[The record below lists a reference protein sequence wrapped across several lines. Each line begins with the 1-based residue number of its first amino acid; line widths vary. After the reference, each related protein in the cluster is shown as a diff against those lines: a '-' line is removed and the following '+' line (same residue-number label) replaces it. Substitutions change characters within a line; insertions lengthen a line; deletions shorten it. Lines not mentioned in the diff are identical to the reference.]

1 MVRTLVNRIGSLVPE
16 SSETG
21 NQSNRNTPSS
31 SGGISND
38 RNGLGG
44 ITTEKRRDLLPQIS
58 EIIGHV
64 VTQESNRSSEDDGP
78 SIHTGTTSR
87 YSVANENGVDVSA
100 IDSAVDSAI
109 ESINSSLNSI
119 NDALELNAPYVA
131 RSEDLNQLQSM
142 GFTESESRRALETT
156 RGDISRA
163 IDELL

>member
-1 MVRTLVNRIGSLVPE
+1 M
-16 SSETG
+16 
-21 NQSNRNTPSS
+21 
-31 SGGISND
+31 
-38 RNGLGG
+38 
-44 ITTEKRRDLLPQIS
+44 
-58 EIIGHV
+58 
-64 VTQESNRSSEDDGP
+64 
-78 SIHTGTTSR
+78 
-87 YSVANENGVDVSA
+87 YSVANENGIDASA
-100 IDSAVDSAI
+100 MDSAVDSAI